1 MPPIVSV
8 VIPTY
13 NAEKTIILNLSALAK
28 QECLFE
34 YEIIVVDDGSSDGT
48 RNLTA
53 KFIEELDDSSKIRL
67 VGVSHGGP
75 AAARNTGV
83 KEAQSDIVLFLDADC
98 IPQEK
103 WLSSMVEY
111 LFSDSSVAGVGGTYK
126 TLNTES
132 PTARFVGYDIAY
144 RHSRLDKFVDHI
156 GTYSAAFRK
165 KALLDV
171 GLFDQAFAQADS
183 EDNDL
188 AYRLVDRGYKLVF
201 QPKAV
206 VSHPHPSKARL
217 FLLRQFQRAS
227 WRTALYSKHPRK
239 IREPDKY
246 TSWQT
251 QLQPFVWIVLGLLMV
266 PLLLLNPLL
275 IAFLPIFGA
284 VGVLLLNAGFLE
296 WTHSRERSIRF
307 LVFSSALC
315 VLRSF
320 VWALGGLR
328 GLFRFS
334 GRFKGR

>member
-13 NAEKTIILNLSALAK
+13 NAEKTIIRNLSALAK
-28 QECLFE
+28 QECPFE

-53 KFIEELDDSSKIRL
+53 KFIEELDGSNRIRL
-67 VGVSHGGP
+67 VGVPHGGP
-75 AAARNTGV
+75 AAARNTGI

-126 TLNTES
+126 TLNAES

-144 RHSRLDKFVDHI
+144 RHSRLNKFVDHI

-188 AYRLVDRGYKLVF
+188 AYRLVDHGYKLVF

-206 VSHPHPSKARL
+206 VAHPHPSKARQ
-217 FLLRQFQRAS
+217 FLSRQFQRAA

-251 QLQPFVWIVLGLLMV
+251 QLQPFVWITLGFLMV
-266 PLLLLNPLL
+266 SLFWLSPLVVP
-275 IAFLPIFGA
+275 FLSIFGV
-284 VGVLLLNAGFLE
+284 VGILFLNGSFLG
-296 WTHSRERSIRF
+296 WIYSRERSVRF

-320 VWALGGLR
+320 VWALGGVR

-334 GRFKGR
+334 GRFKGK